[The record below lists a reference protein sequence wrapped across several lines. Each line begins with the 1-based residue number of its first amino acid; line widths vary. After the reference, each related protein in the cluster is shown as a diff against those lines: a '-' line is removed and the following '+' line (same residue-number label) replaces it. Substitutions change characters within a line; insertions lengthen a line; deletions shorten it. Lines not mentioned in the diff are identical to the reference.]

1 MPVAMELVLGL
12 PENEKI
18 HRAMGSIMQGA
29 LMEILDTESTKMLH
43 VDGLR
48 PYSQYLY
55 FDKNKNL
62 PIWRV
67 NSLND
72 WAYEKISVPLT
83 RQRQIFL
90 KHKNYSVNLLEHKII
105 VVESY
110 ADIAERFMSESAEIC
125 GGVDLE
131 FVTTTSFRR
140 NGQYVIFPEIY
151 LLIQSLLNR
160 WNKFA
165 DGFNIEDDISHMMA
179 TFCRIT
185 EYDLRTQKFLLEH
198 QKISGFCGKMYLKFE
213 GNFIVNN
220 LLGLLSEYANY
231 AGIGIKT
238 ALGMGAVKA
247 EPFRN

>member
-1 MPVAMELVLGL
+1 MPIAMEIVLGI
-12 PENEKI
+12 PEKEKI

-29 LMEILDTESTKMLH
+29 LMEILDIESAKMLH

-67 NSLND
+67 NSLSD
-72 WAYEKISVPLT
+72 WAHEKISEALT

-90 KHKNYSVNLLEHKII
+90 KHKNYSVNLLENKII
-105 VVESY
+105 AAESY
-110 ADIAERFMSESAEIC
+110 ADIAARFMSESAEIC
-125 GGVDLE
+125 NGVDLE

-140 NGQYVIFPEIY
+140 NSQYVIFPEIY

-165 DGFNIEDDISHMMA
+165 DGFKIEEDISHFLA
-179 TFCRIT
+179 NFCRVT
-185 EYDLRTQKFLLEH
+185 EYDLRTQNFLLEH
-198 QKISGFCGKMYLKFE
+198 QKISGFCGKMSIKFV
-213 GNFIVNN
+213 GNRIVNN
-220 LLGLLSEYANY
+220 LLGLLFEYANY
-231 AGIGIKT
+231 SGIGIKT
-238 ALGMGAVKA
+238 ALGMGATKTK
-247 EPFRN
+247 F